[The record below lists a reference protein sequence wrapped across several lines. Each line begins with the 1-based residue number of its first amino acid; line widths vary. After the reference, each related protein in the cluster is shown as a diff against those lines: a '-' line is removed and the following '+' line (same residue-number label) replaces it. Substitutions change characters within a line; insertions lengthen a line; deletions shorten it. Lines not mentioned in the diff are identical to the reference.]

1 MKNKNQVEKT
11 TLNINSR
18 RISPNSK
25 ENRKDGETKWQK
37 RKKLQRRKKV
47 EKRKRNSLL

>member
-1 MKNKNQVEKT
+1 MKNKNQVEKI

-25 ENRKDGETKWQK
+25 KNRKDGETKWQK
-37 RKKLQRRKKV
+37 RKKLQRKK